1 MNKKW
6 YTHHLISGL
15 LKKQLPIQWI
25 MLLNVVV
32 IALVILTG
40 SVLVFRNIEKAREQN
55 RQNLIQSLEAGLM
68 VRKMI
73 EQHIPLRKLV
83 ARQKI
88 LVERF
93 TYEFEIFV
101 LEETGDIE
109 QLEKSVNRM
118 LANQRALEAAW
129 VKGLATEPLERL
141 RGNVNMALGIY
152 EEAAE
157 YERVGFGELHS
168 LAEESKTAVDHLK
181 AVMDQVELI
190 LDYIDEEIGTR
201 VLAGSRTTADNEKTF
216 SARLGRVIVQNYYA
230 MGAILILV
238 IIFQIAF
245 FLFLKNRLEK
255 FKTVTTAI
263 SEKRDLS
270 QRVNLSSDDELGLLA
285 SSFNQMLEKLNRT
298 MVSRDYLDNI
308 IRSMAETLIA
318 IDTDATIRMVNT
330 PALKMLG
337 YAQTEL
343 IGRSID
349 IILEN
354 AHAVSHRRRNSQE
367 LLLTCQ
373 ATNTEKFYISK
384 DNRKIPMLFSGAA
397 LYDEKGEVIGVI
409 CIAQDLTER
418 KKNESERTRL
428 QEQIQ
433 RGQKM
438 EAIGNLAG
446 GVAHDLNNILSGI
459 VSYPELIL
467 LDLPQDSPLRDPI
480 LTIKHSGDKAS
491 AIVQDLL
498 TLARRGVSA
507 MEVLNLNDIVTE
519 YVDSPELKKLKAD
532 EPDNLLEIRL
542 APHLLNMV
550 GSHIHL
556 MKTLMNL
563 LTNAYEATANSG
575 TISITTM
582 NRYIDRPMG
591 GYEEIKEGEYVILKI
606 SDNGIGIPEQHIS
619 RIFEP
624 FYSKKKMGRSGTGLG
639 MAVVWGTVK
648 DLNGYIDVES
658 EVGKGTTF
666 SLYFPASRKQLPGA
680 RTALAIEDYMG
691 NGESILVVDDV
702 AEQRKIAGS
711 ILKKLNYSVDSVA
724 SGEEA
729 VGYMRHRSPALIVMD
744 MIMGPGI
751 DGCEAYKR
759 IIAINPN
766 QKAII
771 ASGFSQSERV
781 NEAQRLGA
789 SQYVRKPYTI
799 EKIGM
804 ATKKALE

>member
-1 MNKKW
+1 
-6 YTHHLISGL
+6 L
-15 LKKQLPIQWI
+15 
-25 MLLNVVV
+25 
-32 IALVILTG
+32 
-40 SVLVFRNIEKAREQN
+40 
-55 RQNLIQSLEAGLM
+55 
-68 VRKMI
+68 
-73 EQHIPLRKLV
+73 
-83 ARQKI
+83 
-88 LVERF
+88 
-93 TYEFEIFV
+93 
-101 LEETGDIE
+101 
-109 QLEKSVNRM
+109 
-118 LANQRALEAAW
+118 
-129 VKGLATEPLERL
+129 
-141 RGNVNMALGIY
+141 
-152 EEAAE
+152 
-157 YERVGFGELHS
+157 
-168 LAEESKTAVDHLK
+168 
-181 AVMDQVELI
+181 
-190 LDYIDEEIGTR
+190 
-201 VLAGSRTTADNEKTF
+201 
-216 SARLGRVIVQNYYA
+216 
-230 MGAILILV
+230 
-238 IIFQIAF
+238 
-245 FLFLKNRLEK
+245 
-255 FKTVTTAI
+255 
-263 SEKRDLS
+263 
-270 QRVNLSSDDELGLLA
+270 LLA
-285 SSFNQMLEKLNRT
+285 
-298 MVSRDYLDNI
+298 
-308 IRSMAETLIA
+308 
-318 IDTDATIRMVNT
+318 
-330 PALKMLG
+330 
-337 YAQTEL
+337 
-343 IGRSID
+343 
-349 IILEN
+349 
-354 AHAVSHRRRNSQE
+354 
-367 LLLTCQ
+367 CQ

-397 LYDEKGEVIGVI
+397 LYDDKGEVIGVI

-418 KKNESERTRL
+418 QKNESERTRL

-507 MEVLNLNDIVTE
+507 MEVLKLNDIVTE
-519 YVDSPELKKLKAD
+519 YVESPELKKLKAD
-532 EPDNLLEIRL
+532 EPDNLLEIRP
-542 APHLLNMV
+542 APRLLNMV
-550 GSHIHL
+550 GSRIHL

-563 LTNAYEATANSG
+563 VTNAYEATVNSG
-575 TISITTM
+575 TISIATM

-648 DLNGYIDVES
+648 DLHGYIDVES

-729 VGYMRHRSPALIVMD
+729 VEYMRHRSPALIVMD

-804 ATKKALE
+804 AIKKALE